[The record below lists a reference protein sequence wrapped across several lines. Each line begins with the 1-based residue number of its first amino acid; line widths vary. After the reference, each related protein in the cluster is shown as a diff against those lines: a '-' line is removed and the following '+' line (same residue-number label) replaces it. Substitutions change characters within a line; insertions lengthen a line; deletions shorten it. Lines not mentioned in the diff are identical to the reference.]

1 MTTPARTV
9 VAGGGPGG
17 MLLAYLLARAGLPV
31 TLLERHQDFDRDF
44 RGDSLHPW
52 TLELLDRLGLAGR
65 LLELPH
71 VKARQFRFRTPKG
84 LVTTSDYGLLDTPYD
99 YVALMPQAR
108 FLDFLAG
115 EAAALPS
122 FALRTGAAVNGLLG
136 TGTAGDPV
144 RGVTLR
150 SGEQVEADLVVAAD
164 GRFSRIRTLA
174 GATAVSQGATTDL
187 LWFALPQR
195 DDDPPDADVDLF
207 FGERHYVGLLGGP
220 GRWQVG
226 LSLPKGG
233 YPAIRE
239 AGVGYVRREVAER
252 VPWLADRVGLLTDLN
267 DATLL
272 SVDISRVPVWH
283 RPGLL
288 LLGDAAHV
296 ISPVGGNGI
305 LMAAQDALAAAN
317 HLVPAL
323 RAGTPGDDVLAAVQ
337 AEREPAIVTV
347 QDQQV
352 RVERTVARARERGRA
367 VTPPGFLRLLTR
379 LPAVRRRSARRNA
392 YGPVPVHPT
401 PELERAL
408 GLRPA
413 PGPA

>member
-1 MTTPARTV
+1 MGGVTTPGRTV

-31 TLLERHQDFDRDF
+31 MLLERHQDFDRDF

-52 TLELLDRLGLAGR
+52 TLELLDRLGVAER
-65 LLELPH
+65 LLEQPH

-99 YVALMPQAR
+99 YVALMPQAW
-108 FLDFLAG
+108 FLDFLAA
-115 EAAALPS
+115 EAQTLPS
-122 FALRTGAAVNGLLG
+122 FELRTGAAVNGLLG
-136 TGTAGDPV
+136 SDPV

-150 SGEQVEADLVVAAD
+150 SGEEIEADLVVAAD

-174 GATAVSQGATTDL
+174 GAKAESQGATTDL
-187 LWFALPQR
+187 LWFALPRR

-207 FGERHYVGLLGGP
+207 FGRRHYVGVLGSP

-233 YPAIRE
+233 YPALRD
-239 AGVGYVRREVAER
+239 AGVDYVRREVAER
-252 VPWLADRVGLLTDLN
+252 VPWLADRVHLLTDMN
-267 DATLL
+267 ETTLL

-288 LLGDAAHV
+288 MIGDAAHV

-305 LMAAQDALAAAN
+305 LMACQDALAAAN
-317 HLVPAL
+317 HLIPAL
-323 RAGTPGDDVLAAVQ
+323 AAGVPGSEALAAIQ
-337 AEREPAIVTV
+337 ADREEAIVTV
-347 QDQQV
+347 QAQQV
-352 RVERTVARARERGRA
+352 RVEQTAARARERGKA
-367 VTPPGFLRLLTR
+367 VAPPGFLRLLTR
-379 LPAVRRRSARRNA
+379 IPAIRRRSARRNG
-392 YGPVPVHPT
+392 YGPVPVVPS

-408 GLRPA
+408 DLRPA
-413 PGPA
+413 PVPA

>member
-1 MTTPARTV
+1 
-9 VAGGGPGG
+9 

-71 VKARQFRFRTPKG
+71 VPARQFRFRTPKG
-84 LVTTSDYGLLDTPYD
+84 TVTTSDYGLLPTPYD

-108 FLDFLAG
+108 FLDFLAR
-115 EAAALPS
+115 EASALPS
-122 FALRTGAAVNGLLG
+122 FELRTGAAVNGLVG
-136 TGTAGDPV
+136 SGSPADPV

-150 SGEQVEADLVVAAD
+150 SGETIEADLVVGAD
-164 GRFSRIRTLA
+164 GRFSRVRSLA
-174 GATAVSQGATTDL
+174 GATARSLGATTDL
-187 LWFALPQR
+187 LWFALPRR

-207 FGERHYVGLLGGP
+207 FGTRHYVGLLGGP

-233 YPAIRE
+233 YPAIRD
-239 AGVGYVRREVAER
+239 AGVEYVRREVAER
-252 VPWLADRVGLLTDLN
+252 VPWLADRVGLLSDLN
-267 DATLL
+267 EATLL

-283 RPGLL
+283 RAGLL
-288 LLGDAAHV
+288 LIGDAAHV

-305 LMAAQDALAAAN
+305 LMAAQDALAAAD

-323 RAGTPGDDVLAAVQ
+323 CAGAPDESVLAAVQ

-392 YGPVPVHPT
+392 YGPVPVHPSA
-401 PELERAL
+401 ELARAV
-408 GLRPA
+408 GLRDVA
-413 PGPA
+413 SDR